1 MSTQF
6 HEAAESA
13 PTPDVDAIPPIRK
26 AAILVVSLDESL
38 SAQLLARLDRAA
50 VEAVTLEMARLDR
63 IDPEEQRA
71 VLDEFVA
78 LGLSRLRFSF
88 DDLARLDRDAIRDA
102 FEPEEAETWVL
113 ALAGASRPLQA
124 RVLDTLA
131 ASDADD
137 LRHRLGA
144 IGPFRL
150 SDVEH
155 AQADLA
161 ERLRS
166 LHDQGRITLP
176 EPEGADGVLV

>member
-1 MSTQF
+1 MSATMAMATAMDATAEA
-6 HEAAESA
+6 EAA
-13 PTPDVDAIPPIRK
+13 IRK

-38 SAQLLARLDRAA
+38 SAQLLSRLDRAA

-88 DDLARLDRDAIRDA
+88 DDLARLERDAIRDA
-102 FEPEEAETWVL
+102 FDPDDGATWAL
-113 ALAGASRPLQA
+113 ALAGASRPVQA
-124 RVLDTLA
+124 RVLDALTV
-131 ASDADD
+131 SDAEG
-137 LRHRLGA
+137 LRLRLGGV
-144 IGPFRL
+144 GPFRL
-150 SDVEH
+150 SDSER
-155 AQADLA
+155 AQAELA